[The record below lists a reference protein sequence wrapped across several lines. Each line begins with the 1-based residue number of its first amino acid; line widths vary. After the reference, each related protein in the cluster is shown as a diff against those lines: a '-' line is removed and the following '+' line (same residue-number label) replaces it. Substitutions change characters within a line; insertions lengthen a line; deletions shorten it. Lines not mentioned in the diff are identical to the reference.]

1 MDGKMAEW
9 KKIIAIIW
17 SGQIISTLSSITVGY
32 AVIFWLSTETRSPE
46 VLAFA
51 AISSLLPQL
60 VLGPFAGVLIDRWDR
75 KSIMISAD
83 LFVAL
88 CSAVMS
94 ILILRG
100 ETDITLYYILLMFR
114 SVGNAFHIPA
124 MQASVPLLAPESEL
138 MRISGVNQIIQSGG
152 IIAGPPLAAFL
163 ISVLDMPKVI
173 LIDVIGAV
181 IACTSLLL
189 VRIPNPEKRKDAPA
203 PHIFR
208 EMKEGLHEIYI
219 HKGLLWLFIVSV
231 SALLFILPI
240 AALFP
245 LMTLDHFGGG
255 TYQVS
260 IIEVAWGVGML
271 AGGAILGIK
280 KLQISKVIL
289 INTMYILLGL
299 SFALS
304 GRLPESGFYAF
315 MVLTFLGGVSM
326 TVYSS
331 AFMVILQTTV
341 EPSAQGRVFSFY
353 GSISLVPSI
362 TGLLFT
368 GFLAKQTGVPDAFLI
383 AGILIAVLGIVS
395 FFIPAIRH
403 QISES

>member
-1 MDGKMAEW
+1 
-9 KKIIAIIW
+9 
-17 SGQIISTLSSITVGY
+17 
-32 AVIFWLSTETRSPE
+32 
-46 VLAFA
+46 
-51 AISSLLPQL
+51 
-60 VLGPFAGVLIDRWDR
+60 
-75 KSIMISAD
+75 MISAD

-260 IIEVAWGVGML
+260 II
-271 AGGAILGIK
+271 
-280 KLQISKVIL
+280 
-289 INTMYILLGL
+289 
-299 SFALS
+299 
-304 GRLPESGFYAF
+304 
-315 MVLTFLGGVSM
+315 
-326 TVYSS
+326 
-331 AFMVILQTTV
+331 
-341 EPSAQGRVFSFY
+341 
-353 GSISLVPSI
+353 
-362 TGLLFT
+362 
-368 GFLAKQTGVPDAFLI
+368 
-383 AGILIAVLGIVS
+383 
-395 FFIPAIRH
+395 
-403 QISES
+403 